1 MKDAKSVD
9 FFQSDYLGN
18 STLIQF
24 PYLYL
29 PSYKEW
35 PCLHIDYFWKLIQHR
50 ITVVAS
56 RQDDWGWGDGIS
68 HNISF
73 YAVTFVFIT
82 YSKSKIEKEKP
93 LRRNILIAKY
103 SHIIMKVP

>member
-1 MKDAKSVD
+1 MISQGIMKDTKSID
-9 FFQSDYLGN
+9 FFQSDYLGH

-50 ITVVAS
+50 VTVVAS
-56 RQDDWGWGDGIS
+56 GQGDWEWRGRE
-68 HNISF
+68 F
-73 YAVTFVFIT
+73 LIT
-82 YSKSKIEKEKP
+82 Y
-93 LRRNILIAKY
+93 LF
-103 SHIIMKVP
+103 MK